1 MDCVC
6 YNVLN
11 NLQRQIN
18 SLFITAA
25 NNRLNSDSSTT
36 DDGAYRPNLN
46 LVEHGNQ
53 NTFFDLNTIFY
64 ISIILITF
72 FSFASLMNSRRRRL
86 GGNGSSLNWIIEK
99 IWSNDIN
106 SII

>member
-64 ISIILITF
+64 IPFSIF
-72 FSFASLMNSRRRRL
+72 DCENME
-86 GGNGSSLNWIIEK
+86 LNFTL
-99 IWSNDIN
+99 N
-106 SII
+106 